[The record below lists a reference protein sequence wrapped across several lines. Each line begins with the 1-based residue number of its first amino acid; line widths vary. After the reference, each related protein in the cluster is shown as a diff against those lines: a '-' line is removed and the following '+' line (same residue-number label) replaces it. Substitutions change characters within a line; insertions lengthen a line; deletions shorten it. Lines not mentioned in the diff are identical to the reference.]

1 MYTLAACMVVGSL
14 IGLLI
19 LQSVQLLGECGFTDE
34 ELDKIKQSIISIFS
48 GKRERNG
55 KNRKNNG

>member
-19 LQSVQLLGECGFTDE
+19 LQSVQLLGECFSDE
-34 ELDKIKQSIISIFS
+34 EKDAIKAKLSRKGSIKN
-48 GKRERNG
+48 GKRL
-55 KNRKNNG
+55 